1 MQGDVLLKIEYRP
14 GGEFVEGG
22 VSNVQHHGHVGI
34 TPDGRLD
41 LKNFPAAWKQMFKEA
56 GIRKQDIKHNNDAVS
71 SCHVSVRTTPKIA
84 AGGIGTGGAGK

>member
-41 LKNFPAAWKQMFKEA
+41 LKTFLRLGSKCSK
-56 GIRKQDIKHNNDAVS
+56 RLD
-71 SCHVSVRTTPKIA
+71 
-84 AGGIGTGGAGK
+84 